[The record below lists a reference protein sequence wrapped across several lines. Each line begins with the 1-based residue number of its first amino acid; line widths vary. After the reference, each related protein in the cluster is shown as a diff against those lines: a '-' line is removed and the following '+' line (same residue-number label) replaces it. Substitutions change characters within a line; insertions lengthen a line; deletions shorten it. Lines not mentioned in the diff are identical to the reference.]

1 MVIYNRE
8 KEELIIP
15 TGLGNLDNEIPFNEG
30 YQSGYTAGNAAGRQE
45 GYDNGYENGHNDG
58 YNQGYE
64 EGEDNGYANGHQ
76 DGVES
81 GYTQGFGEGQQVG
94 FENGEANQKS
104 KMAILTAIKNG
115 HYEREDGYSEVNVNV
130 QPKLQSNY
138 ELTLDGTETAGQIQ
152 IAPGEGYDGIVQG
165 TVNYSQAYEKQWN
178 DGLKDGFA
186 SGYTSGYTDGQ
197 LVKNLRIG
205 GNVNKEN
212 GLQSVWYTQAYA
224 FNGIR
229 REPFLLIGEED
240 VNHDGRSYEYHIG
253 GVYYFGVSGIQQ
265 SLETITTLDLEL
277 AFTRKEDVMSTPS
290 AEQLNITVND
300 IPIVINSS
308 TKELIW
314 SAETEQQIPQVIYR
328 YHLRISPLT
337 PNEYWIG
344 FSDGYTSGYT
354 DGAASVSGGCRLD
367 TNYEIFLTGSEPM
380 DTSNTIHFGPNTEW
394 FDGIS
399 SGAVYYQNAYQ
410 VKYNQGYQSGYT
422 AGRSDFEVHLQDKK
436 VIANVWSPSWTGEI
450 TITPDEGYD
459 GMGEVRVSAATSA
472 EINQYM
478 QNDEYAML
486 ESIEDFISDS
496 AETITITSNGTYTAS
511 GSAAFNW
518 DSTGV
523 RKVLPTNFKSVT
535 VNVPS
540 NLVVDGTIEMTS
552 DYTFSQSEMH
562 DAFIYGIP
570 ADSALEDITIDGMPV
585 IGYPQNGLTLLA
597 GTHTFH
603 ANYGN
608 LVIRVQGTLAQ
619 VGIPNG
625 TVTYGRI
632 TRQ

>member
-1 MVIYNRE
+1 MVIFSRE

-30 YQSGYTAGNAAGRQE
+30 YQSGYTEGNAAGRQE

-58 YNQGYE
+58 YTQGY
-64 EGEDNGYANGHQ
+64 
-76 DGVES
+76 
-81 GYTQGFGEGQQVG
+81 GEGQDVG
-94 FENGEANQKS
+94 FENGKANQKS
-104 KMAILTAIKNG
+104 KMVILTAIENG
-115 HYEREDGYSEVNVNV
+115 HYEREDGYNEVNVNV
-130 QPKLQSNY
+130 QPKLQSDY

-152 IAPGEGYDGIVQG
+152 IVPGEGYDGIVQG
-165 TVNYSQAYEKQWN
+165 TVYYSQAYEKQWN
-178 DGLKDGFA
+178 DGYA
-186 SGYTSGYTDGQ
+186 SGNSVAMTLTMTLNFDEQEGCDLATPF
-197 LVKNLRIG
+197 NH
-205 GNVNKEN
+205 
-212 GLQSVWYTQAYA
+212 GLISAK
-224 FNGIR
+224 FNGVDVRADIDATTSIWWDYLNVFVPKSIVPSIT
-229 REPFLLIGEED
+229 EIELVYKSPYSEDTVCGVNPFSE
-240 VNHDGRSYEYHIG
+240 
-253 GVYYFGVSGIQQ
+253 
-265 SLETITTLDLEL
+265 
-277 AFTRKEDVMSTPS
+277 
-290 AEQLNITVND
+290 ITVDEIKYNILNYDLKYLGKDSTSPHRD
-300 IPIVINSS
+300 IWKLTYATAPIPV
-308 TKELIW
+308 TDWYK
-314 SAETEQQIPQVIYR
+314 
-328 YHLRISPLT
+328 
-337 PNEYWIG
+337 
-344 FSDGYTSGYT
+344 GYTSGYT

-367 TNYEIFLTGSEPM
+367 TNYEIFLTGNEPM

-422 AGRSDFEVHLQDKK
+422 AGRSDFEVHLQDKE

-459 GMGEVRVSAATSA
+459 GMGEVRVSAATQA
-472 EINQYM
+472 EILQYM

-540 NLVVDGTIEMTS
+540 NLVVDGTINMTS

-608 LVIRVQGTLAQ
+608 LVIKVQGGPAQ

-625 TVTYGRI
+625 TVTYGQI
-632 TRQ
+632 KRQ

>member
-30 YQSGYTAGNAAGRQE
+30 YQSGYTEGNAVGRRE

-104 KMAILTAIKNG
+104 KMAILTAIENG

-130 QPKLQSNY
+130 QPNLYVGEATNHWS
-138 ELTLDGTETAGQIQ
+138 TVPDGGVA
-152 IAPGEGYDGIVQG
+152 AYLPSSGYDGF
-165 TVNYSQAYEKQWN
+165 SQFLVDFKNVHN

-197 LVKNLRIG
+197 LVKNLRID
-205 GNVNKEN
+205 GNVNTEN

-229 REPFLLIGEED
+229 REPFLIIGEED
-240 VNHDGRSYEYHIG
+240 VNHDGRSYKYHIG
-253 GVYYFGVSGIQQ
+253 NVYYFGVSGIQQ

-314 SAETEQQIPQVIYR
+314 SAETEQQIPQVIYG
-328 YHLRISPLT
+328 YHLRINPLT
-337 PNEYWIG
+337 PTEYGIG

-367 TNYEIFLTGSEPM
+367 TNYEIFLTGNEPM

-422 AGRSDFEVHLQDKK
+422 AGRSDFEVHLQDKEVK
-436 VIANVWSPSWTGEI
+436 ANIWSPSWTGEI

-459 GMGEVRVSAATSA
+459 GMGKVRVSAATSA

-478 QNDEYAML
+478 QNNDYAML

-511 GSAAFNW
+511 GSAEFNW
-518 DSTGV
+518 YSPGVV

-540 NLVVDGTIEMTS
+540 NLVVDGTIEMTR

-570 ADSALEDITIDGMPV
+570 ADSALEDITIDGRPV
-585 IGYPQNGLTLLA
+585 IGYPQNGLTILA

-608 LVIRVQGTLAQ
+608 LVIKVQGTLAQ

-625 TVTYGRI
+625 IVTYGRI

>member
-30 YQSGYTAGNAAGRQE
+30 YQSGYTEGNAAGRQE

-104 KMAILTAIKNG
+104 KMAILTAIENG
-115 HYEREDGYSEVNVNV
+115 HYEREDGYNEVNVNV
-130 QPKLQSNY
+130 QPNLQNNY
-138 ELTLDGTETAGQIQ
+138 ELTLDGTETAGQIA
-152 IAPGEGYDGIVQG
+152 IVPDSGYDGIGQG
-165 TVNYSQAYEKQWN
+165 TVYYSQAYEKQWN
-178 DGLKDGFA
+178 DGYA
-186 SGYTSGYTDGQ
+186 SGNSVAMTLTMTLNFDEQEGCDLATPF
-197 LVKNLRIG
+197 NH
-205 GNVNKEN
+205 
-212 GLQSVWYTQAYA
+212 GLISAR
-224 FNGIR
+224 FNGVDVRADIDATTSIWWDYLNVFVPKSIVPSIT
-229 REPFLLIGEED
+229 EIELVYKSPYSEDTACGVNPFSE
-240 VNHDGRSYEYHIG
+240 
-253 GVYYFGVSGIQQ
+253 
-265 SLETITTLDLEL
+265 ITVDDIKYNILNYDLEYL
-277 AFTRKEDVMSTPS
+277 GKDS
-290 AEQLNITVND
+290 ASPHRD
-300 IPIVINSS
+300 IWKLTYATAPIPV
-308 TKELIW
+308 TDWYK
-314 SAETEQQIPQVIYR
+314 
-328 YHLRISPLT
+328 
-337 PNEYWIG
+337 
-344 FSDGYTSGYT
+344 GYSSGYT

-367 TNYEIFLTGSEPM
+367 TNYEIFLTGNEPM

-410 VKYNQGYQSGYT
+410 VKFNQGYQSGYT
-422 AGRSDFEVHLQDKK
+422 AGRSDFEVHLQDKE
-436 VIANVWSPSWTGEI
+436 VIANVWSPTWTGEI

-459 GMGEVRVSAATSA
+459 GMGEVRVSAATQA
-472 EINQYM
+472 EIIQYM

-511 GSAAFNW
+511 GSATFNW

-540 NLVVDGTIEMTS
+540 NLVVDGTINMTS

-585 IGYPQNGLTLLA
+585 IGYPQNELTLLT

-608 LVIRVQGTLAQ
+608 LVIKVQGGLAQ

-632 TRQ
+632 TRE

>member
-1 MVIYNRE
+1 MVIFSRE

-58 YNQGYE
+58 YTQGY
-64 EGEDNGYANGHQ
+64 
-76 DGVES
+76 
-81 GYTQGFGEGQQVG
+81 GEGQDAG
-94 FENGEANQKS
+94 FENGKANQKS
-104 KMAILTAIKNG
+104 KMVILTAIENG

-130 QPKLQSNY
+130 QSNLY
-138 ELTLDGTETAGQIQ
+138 VGQATNFWSTVPEDGVVAYL
-152 IAPGEGYDGIVQG
+152 PSSGYDGF
-165 TVNYSQAYEKQWN
+165 SQFLVDFKNVHN

-197 LVKNLRIG
+197 LVKNLRID
-205 GNVNKEN
+205 GNVNTET
-212 GLQSVWYTQAYA
+212 GIQSVWYTQAYA

-229 REPFLLIGEED
+229 REPFPIIGEED
-240 VNHDGRSYEYHIG
+240 VNHDGRISKYHIG
-253 GVYYFGVSGIQQ
+253 KVYYFGVSGIQQ

-290 AEQLNITVND
+290 AEQLNITIND

-328 YHLRISPLT
+328 YHLRIKPLT
-337 PNEYWIG
+337 PTEYGIG

-367 TNYEIFLTGSEPM
+367 TNYEIFLTGNEPM

-422 AGRSDFEVHLQDKK
+422 AGRSDFEVHLQDKE

-472 EINQYM
+472 EIVQYM

-608 LVIRVQGTLAQ
+608 LVIKVQGTLAQ

-625 TVTYGRI
+625 NVTYGQI